1 MVSTTERQPQDDPGA
16 GEGRRRSPGGRRRKP
31 PPRRRAT
38 PGDVVRGIVRFVGEI
53 LLTAGLLML
62 FYAAYEVYG
71 SRWETDREQQGLAQG
86 LEDAWAEAE
95 ERGPDSEPLPGSADS
110 RLYIPSLDLDWVV
123 VNGTTQDD
131 IRYSPGHYTEY
142 PSSPGQ
148 AGNYAIAAHR
158 TPGLFWDIDLL
169 DDGDVLVLEDGENF
183 YTYEVFREETV
194 VPTDVWV
201 IEPDPF
207 DDVEGA
213 GDAED
218 AEEAGGEVEPGRSI
232 ITLTTCAP
240 KLNNTHRLIVWGE
253 LVETTPKSEGMP
265 DSIAHM
271 APDADESE

>member
-1 MVSTTERQPQDDPGA
+1 M
-16 GEGRRRSPGGRRRKP
+16 
-31 PPRRRAT
+31 
-38 PGDVVRGIVRFVGEI
+38 RGIVRFVGEI

-71 SRWETDREQQGLAQG
+71 SRWETDREQEGLAQG
-86 LEDAWAEAE
+86 LEEAWAEAE

-148 AGNYAIAAHR
+148 PGNYAIAAHR

-169 DDGDVLVLEDGENF
+169 ENGDVLVLEDGENF

-213 GDAED
+213 G
-218 AEEAGGEVEPGRSI
+218 EAEPGRSI

-265 DSIAHM
+265 GSIAHM
-271 APDADESE
+271 APDAAESE

>member
-1 MVSTTERQPQDDPGA
+1 M
-16 GEGRRRSPGGRRRKP
+16 
-31 PPRRRAT
+31 
-38 PGDVVRGIVRFVGEI
+38 VRGIVRFVGEI

-71 SRWETDREQQGLAQG
+71 SQWETDREQQDLAQG
-86 LEDAWAEAE
+86 LESAWAEADQ
-95 ERGPDSEPLPGSADS
+95 RGPDSEPLPGSADS
-110 RLYIPSLDLDWVV
+110 RLYVPSLDLDWVV

-169 DDGDVLVLEDGENF
+169 ENGDVLVLEDAENF
-183 YTYEVFREETV
+183 YTYEVFKNQTV

-213 GDAED
+213 GET
-218 AEEAGGEVEPGRSI
+218 EPDRAI

>member
-1 MVSTTERQPQDDPGA
+1 M
-16 GEGRRRSPGGRRRKP
+16 
-31 PPRRRAT
+31 
-38 PGDVVRGIVRFVGEI
+38 VRGIVRFIGEI

-62 FYAAYEVYG
+62 FYASYEVYG
-71 SRWETDREQQGLAQG
+71 SQWETDREQEGLAQG
-86 LEDAWAEAE
+86 LEEAWAAEAE
-95 ERGPDSEPLPGSADS
+95 EEQERGPDSEPLPGSADS

-142 PSSPGQ
+142 PSRPGQ

-169 DDGDVLVLEDGENF
+169 ENGDVLVLEDAHNF

-201 IEPDPF
+201 VEPDPF
-207 DDVEGA
+207 GDTGGEDEGGEGA
-213 GDAED
+213 
-218 AEEAGGEVEPGRSI
+218 EPGRAL

-253 LVETTPKSEGMP
+253 LVETTPKAEGMP

-271 APDADESE
+271 APEADESE

>member
-1 MVSTTERQPQDDPGA
+1 M
-16 GEGRRRSPGGRRRKP
+16 
-31 PPRRRAT
+31 
-38 PGDVVRGIVRFVGEI
+38 RGFVRFVGEI

-62 FYAAYEVYG
+62 FYAGYEVYG
-71 SRWETDREQQGLAQG
+71 SQWETDREQQGLADG
-86 LEDAWAEAE
+86 LNEAWAATAE
-95 ERGPDSEPLPGSADS
+95 ESGPDSEPLPGSADS

-123 VNGTTQDD
+123 VNGTTPDD

-142 PSSPGQ
+142 PSSAGG

-158 TPGLFWDIDLL
+158 TPGLFWDMDLL

-183 YTYEVFREETV
+183 YTYEVFQEETV
-194 VPTDVWV
+194 LPTDVWV

-213 GDAED
+213 GE
-218 AEEAGGEVEPGRSI
+218 GEPERSL

-271 APDADESE
+271 APETAEAE